1 MPNYDEMTR
10 AELIEIIRSLTLV
23 QSELIAKL
31 KKGEQRDSSIKD
43 RQKKL
48 SPTLLNL
55 SELLSE
61 NSPLLKWVCDP
72 TDLSCLMVNDAALD
86 YFSYSRNEFLSL
98 KLLNF
103 LPPGSFLLGLESDL
117 VHDVSEANSGTWQ
130 YHGKNGKIG
139 FLHVI
144 ALHITCEDRPAL
156 LMIATDVSKQHQME
170 FDLMLLREWISY
182 SQIYA
187 NFGIWDWDVQNGVTH
202 LSAHISSL
210 FGSEENAID
219 VISEDFRSAIHPD
232 DRQAVMEVIHA
243 YLDHKEYDI
252 FNRDGF
258 DIQYRIVKSDGAV
271 RWMRERGGVAQ
282 CNDGHRPRILAVVN
296 DITEQKHSEQAFR
309 ESEENFRLFA
319 ENIREVIWIGSPSF
333 DKLFYINN
341 ICLEIFGIDK
351 HRFYKGLSNWR
362 KFVYPED
369 LALVE
374 AAFIKQEQ
382 GATVEVETR
391 IIRADGKIRWMRI
404 RSFPVKNGL
413 GERMAS
419 GIAEDVTDRRQLEE
433 EHQAHMVQQRTGLVR
448 EVHHR
453 IKNNLQGVAGLLRQQ
468 ANEYPEVSAI
478 IDQAIAQIRAVAV
491 IHGLQGMAS
500 DSEVVLCE
508 MVPTIVSAVEAVLSP
523 RIAFDIHVD
532 VPQRI
537 RVQEQETVPLALIL
551 NELIMNSAK
560 HAIVESGVSRIS
572 ISVCWDPVQTQ
583 AVIRIINPGVLPKG
597 FDFSAAKGVGIGLE
611 LVQSLL
617 PTNGGTLSFVSDHAQ
632 VTATLALSTPSIYN
646 V

>member
-1 MPNYDEMTR
+1 
-10 AELIEIIRSLTLV
+10 
-23 QSELIAKL
+23 
-31 KKGEQRDSSIKD
+31 
-43 RQKKL
+43 
-48 SPTLLNL
+48 
-55 SELLSE
+55 
-61 NSPLLKWVCDP
+61 
-72 TDLSCLMVNDAALD
+72 
-86 YFSYSRNEFLSL
+86 
-98 KLLNF
+98 
-103 LPPGSFLLGLESDL
+103 
-117 VHDVSEANSGTWQ
+117 
-130 YHGKNGKIG
+130 
-139 FLHVI
+139 
-144 ALHITCEDRPAL
+144 
-156 LMIATDVSKQHQME
+156 
-170 FDLMLLREWISY
+170 
-182 SQIYA
+182 
-187 NFGIWDWDVQNGVTH
+187 
-202 LSAHISSL
+202 
-210 FGSEENAID
+210 
-219 VISEDFRSAIHPD
+219 
-232 DRQAVMEVIHA
+232 
-243 YLDHKEYDI
+243 
-252 FNRDGF
+252 
-258 DIQYRIVKSDGAV
+258 
-271 RWMRERGGVAQ
+271 
-282 CNDGHRPRILAVVN
+282 
-296 DITEQKHSEQAFR
+296 
-309 ESEENFRLFA
+309 
-319 ENIREVIWIGSPSF
+319 
-333 DKLFYINN
+333 
-341 ICLEIFGIDK
+341 
-351 HRFYKGLSNWR
+351 
-362 KFVYPED
+362 
-369 LALVE
+369 
-374 AAFIKQEQ
+374 
-382 GATVEVETR
+382 
-391 IIRADGKIRWMRI
+391 
-404 RSFPVKNGL
+404 
-413 GERMAS
+413 
-419 GIAEDVTDRRQLEE
+419 
-433 EHQAHMVQQRTGLVR
+433 MVQQRTGLVR